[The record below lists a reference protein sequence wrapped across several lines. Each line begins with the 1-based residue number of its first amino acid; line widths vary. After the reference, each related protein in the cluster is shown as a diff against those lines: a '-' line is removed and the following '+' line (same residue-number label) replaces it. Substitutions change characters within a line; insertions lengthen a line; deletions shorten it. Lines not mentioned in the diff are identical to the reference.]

1 MTEHF
6 PDYAQINRAHWNR
19 QAPGWAA
26 MGRRGW
32 SRDPDWGIWDIP
44 NADLPLLPGDMSG
57 WSAIELGCG
66 TAYISAWMARR
77 GATVVGIDPSENQL
91 ETARQLEAEHQLGIE
106 LIHGVAESV
115 PKDDAAF
122 DFAISEYGAAIWAD
136 PYVWIPEAWR
146 LLKPGGQ
153 LAFLGNGSWASV
165 CQPWTEEG
173 LTGETMHL
181 DYFGMHRLEFV
192 DDDDPSVE
200 FNLPVGEWFRLFK
213 ETGFTVEDFWEIQAP
228 PEATGTRFFTTA
240 EWSRRYPS
248 EQAWRLRKAA

>member
-1 MTEHF
+1 MTDF
-6 PDYAQINRAHWNR
+6 PDYAQTNRAHWNR
-19 QAPGWAA
+19 QADWWVAS
-26 MGRRGW
+26 GRRNW
-32 SRDPDWGIWDIP
+32 NSDEVHWGNWGIP
-44 NADLPLLPGDMSG
+44 NAQLPLLPEVMSG
-57 WSAIELGCG
+57 LDAIELGCG
-66 TAYISAWMARR
+66 TAYVSAWMTRR
-77 GATVVGIDPSENQL
+77 GARCVGVDPSDGQL
-91 ETARQLEAEHQLGIE
+91 ATARSFIAHYGLEIE
-106 LIHGVAESV
+106 LIHGVAEDVSK
-115 PKDDAAF
+115 PDESF
-122 DFAISEYGAAIWAD
+122 DFAFSEYGAAIWAD